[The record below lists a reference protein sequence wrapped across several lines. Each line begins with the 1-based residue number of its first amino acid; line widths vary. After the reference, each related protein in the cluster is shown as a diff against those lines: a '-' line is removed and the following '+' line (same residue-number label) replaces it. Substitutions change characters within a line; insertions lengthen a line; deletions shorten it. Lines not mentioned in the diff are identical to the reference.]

1 MTLARRFAFAAAL
14 AVTLPAFIS
23 PAAAQD
29 IRAPSAPNAKVY
41 FINIKDGDTVTS
53 PVLIQFGLSG
63 MGVSPADQ
71 QPIPTNAMTG
81 HHHLLV
87 NMPLTGLESA
97 ILPMTD
103 SIRHFGR
110 GQTEAAVTLPAGR
123 HTLQLVLAD
132 WRHVPHNPPVTS
144 DVITITVR

>member
-1 MTLARRFAFAAAL
+1 MRLAAAAFLAATLAL
-14 AVTLPAFIS
+14 

-29 IRAPSAPNAKVY
+29 IRAPSAPNARVY
-41 FINIKDGDTVTS
+41 FVNLKNGDTVTS
-53 PVLIQFGLSG
+53 PFLVQFGLSG

-103 SIRHFGR
+103 NIRHFGR
-110 GQTEAAVTLPAGR
+110 GQTEAQITLPPGQ

-132 WRHVPHNPPVTS
+132 WRHVPHNPPVVS

>member
-1 MTLARRFAFAAAL
+1 MTTVRRLAIAAAVACL
-14 AVTLPAFIS
+14 TL

-29 IRAPSAPNAKVY
+29 LRAPSAPGAKVY
-41 FINIKDGDTVTS
+41 FINIKDGDIVTS
-53 PVLIQFGLSG
+53 PFLVQFGLSG

-71 QPIPTNAMTG
+71 QPVEVNRTTG

-87 NMPLTGLESA
+87 NMELTGLEAA

-103 SIRHFGR
+103 NIRHFGR
-110 GQTEAAVTLPAGR
+110 GQTEAMITLPAGQ

-132 WRHVPHNPPVTS
+132 WRHVPHNPPVVS
-144 DVITITVR
+144 ERIRITVR